1 MCWRLLSQKKPLRIC
16 DGPFCA
22 VWGCSVLISGTRAA
36 AWVAGTL
43 HSGITV
49 PRGYFGSTFG
59 SNQKNLTLFAYIV
72 LQAPTDD
79 LNNKAGLKEDKSG
92 VLGEQK

>member
-49 PRGYFGSTFG
+49 PRGTRNGSLGLFWFHFCLQSEELDTFCLYC
-59 SNQKNLTLFAYIV
+59 SANPY
-72 LQAPTDD
+72 
-79 LNNKAGLKEDKSG
+79 
-92 VLGEQK
+92 